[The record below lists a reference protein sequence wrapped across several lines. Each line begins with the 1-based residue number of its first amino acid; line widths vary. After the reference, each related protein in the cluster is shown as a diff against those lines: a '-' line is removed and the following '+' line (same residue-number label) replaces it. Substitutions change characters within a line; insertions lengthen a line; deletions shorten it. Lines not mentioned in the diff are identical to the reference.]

1 MYSNKCYRSQTYTTQ
16 GYLGFWGGWGGAITE
31 LWSVFVHAFILIFMR
46 PAASQHDLQ
55 CEGEVNSLISG
66 WKSQPVVTTRCLPAP
81 NKLLPEPTRVYLR
94 QC

>member
-1 MYSNKCYRSQTYTTQ
+1 MRWTHTVDGMSSNAKKRRTEVQ
-16 GYLGFWGGWGGAITE
+16 GDLGGGANTE
-31 LWSVFVHAFILIFMR
+31 LWSMFLHTFILISLH

-81 NKLLPEPTRVYLR
+81 NKLLPEPRGVYLR
-94 QC
+94 